1 MGETKSTEWPAVDK
15 AVNNLTPRNE
25 RRAMVRVQ
33 VRTSNGF
40 ILGGGLVPRGEHF
53 VLVYESEIARLPR
66 YVWTER
72 TAREYAGAVEQYE
85 RELAEWQR
93 TSKSASREV
102 AESTF
107 GRSIEAIYYERTR
120 EEIPPIEKVDVMPE
134 FIAAPDTPE
143 SRVER
148 TQTTMESAI
157 LSLAKGQEMIAEAL
171 KNRGAR

>member
-1 MGETKSTEWPAVDK
+1 MSENTTEWPDADQ
-15 AVNNLTPRNE
+15 AINNLVPRNE

-33 VRTSNGF
+33 VRSANGF

-72 TAREYAGAVEQYE
+72 TSREYAGASEQYE
-85 RELAEWQR
+85 RELAEWVR
-93 TSKSASREV
+93 TSKSATREI

-120 EEIPPIEKVDVMPE
+120 EEIPPIEKVAVMPT
-134 FIAAPDTPE
+134 FIAPPDTPE

-148 TQTTMESAI
+148 TQSTMESAI

-171 KNRGAR
+171 KNRAAR